1 MQCWSQKDGQDCSL
15 YMWKTGAGEDE
26 GYGQQVTCNT
36 YIEETPVETNSKTC
50 IHLTPDKFFQRSE
63 RKQAWYTCSYLENC
77 YH

>member
-1 MQCWSQKDGQDCSL
+1 
-15 YMWKTGAGEDE
+15 MWKTGAGEDG

-36 YIEETPVETNSKTC
+36 CIEETPVETNSKTC